1 MSFMFNPHPYDDPTA
16 VNRPNLPGEVIN
28 SIVSGTKEV
37 AGYLTKVIIEKLE
50 KGNVIVALDGYS
62 SAIFDQIVNL
72 LSQNLKLKS
81 IEIKSF
87 DVRNILKTPLELDLL
102 FKENL
107 PEDREKDPVSLF
119 GKLFKGSY
127 EDLFDAKK
135 ANQFE
140 ATLGV

>member
-1 MSFMFNPHPYDDPTA
+1 M
-16 VNRPNLPGEVIN
+16 
-28 SIVSGTKEV
+28 
-37 AGYLTKVIIEKLE
+37 
-50 KGNVIVALDGYS
+50 ALDGYS

-107 PEDREKDPVSLF
+107 PEDREKDPVSLLVNYL
-119 GKLFKGSY
+119 KAVTKISSMQ
-127 EDLFDAKK
+127 KK
-135 ANQFE
+135 QIS
-140 ATLGV
+140 LKPL

>member
-102 FKENL
+102 FN
-107 PEDREKDPVSLF
+107 PHCS
-119 GKLFKGSY
+119 
-127 EDLFDAKK
+127 
-135 ANQFE
+135 
-140 ATLGV
+140 